1 MVWLLSQIFG
11 ERYNYFRIDNNSE
24 GMNSMN
30 QKAIGRRIK
39 AAREKKQLTQEQLAE
54 LVDLSPM
61 HVSVIERGV
70 KLPKLETLINIANVL
85 NVSADVLLQDVVH
98 NQTKLCASE
107 ASELIKQLPQE
118 DQRRVLAA
126 LRSFVESTK

>member
-1 MVWLLSQIFG
+1 MI
-11 ERYNYFRIDNNSE
+11 
-24 GMNSMN
+24 SMN

-39 AAREKKQLTQEQLAE
+39 TARENKRLTQEQLAE

-85 NVSADVLLQDVVH
+85 DVSADVLLQDVVN
-98 NQTKLCASE
+98 NQTKLFASE
-107 ASELIKQLPQE
+107 ASELINQLPRD

-126 LRSFVESTK
+126 LRSFVETGK

>member
-1 MVWLLSQIFG
+1 
-11 ERYNYFRIDNNSE
+11 
-24 GMNSMN
+24 MNSMN

-39 AAREKKQLTQEQLAE
+39 EAREKKQLTQEQLAE

-85 NVSADVLLQDVVH
+85 NVSA
-98 NQTKLCASE
+98 AS
-107 ASELIKQLPQE
+107 
-118 DQRRVLAA
+118 RRGAQPDKTVCI
-126 LRSFVESTK
+126 

>member
-1 MVWLLSQIFG
+1 MSI
-11 ERYNYFRIDNNSE
+11 
-24 GMNSMN
+24 MN

-39 AAREKKQLTQEQLAE
+39 AAREKKRLTQEQLAE

-70 KLPKLETLINIANVL
+70 KLPKLETLINIANIL
-85 NVSADVLLQDVVH
+85 DVSADELLQDVVN
-98 NQTKLCASE
+98 NQTKLYASE
-107 ASELIKQLPQE
+107 ASELINQLSRE

>member
-1 MVWLLSQIFG
+1 
-11 ERYNYFRIDNNSE
+11 
-24 GMNSMN
+24 MN

-39 AAREKKQLTQEQLAE
+39 AAREKKKLTQEQLAE
-54 LVDLSPM
+54 CVDLSPM

-85 NVSADVLLQDVVH
+85 DVSADVLLQDVVN
-98 NQTKLCASE
+98 NQVKLCASE
-107 ASELIKQLPQE
+107 ASELVSQLPRE
-118 DQRRVLAA
+118 DQKRVLAA

>member
-1 MVWLLSQIFG
+1 MI
-11 ERYNYFRIDNNSE
+11 
-24 GMNSMN
+24 SMN

-39 AAREKKQLTQEQLAE
+39 TARENKRLTQEQLAE

-85 NVSADVLLQDVVH
+85 DVSADVLLQDVVN
-98 NQTKLCASE
+98 NQTKLFASE
-107 ASELIKQLPQE
+107 ASELIKQLPRE

>member
-1 MVWLLSQIFG
+1 MS
-11 ERYNYFRIDNNSE
+11 
-24 GMNSMN
+24 SMN
-30 QKAIGRRIK
+30 QKAVGRRIK

-98 NQTKLCASE
+98 YQTKLSASE
-107 ASELIKQLPQE
+107 ASDLIKQLPQE

>member
-1 MVWLLSQIFG
+1 MIWLLSGILG
-11 ERYNYFRIDNNSE
+11 KRYNYFRIDNNSE
-24 GMNSMN
+24 GMISMN

-39 AAREKKQLTQEQLAE
+39 TARENKRLTQEQLAE

-85 NVSADVLLQDVVH
+85 DVPADVLLQDVVN

-107 ASELIKQLPQE
+107 ASELIKQLPRE

>member
-1 MVWLLSQIFG
+1 M
-11 ERYNYFRIDNNSE
+11 
-24 GMNSMN
+24 
-30 QKAIGRRIK
+30 
-39 AAREKKQLTQEQLAE
+39 AE

-85 NVSADVLLQDVVH
+85 DVSADVLLQDVVN

-107 ASELIKQLPQE
+107 ASELIKQLPRE

-126 LRSFVESTK
+126 LRSFVESTQ

>member
-1 MVWLLSQIFG
+1 MI
-11 ERYNYFRIDNNSE
+11 
-24 GMNSMN
+24 SMN
-30 QKAIGRRIK
+30 QKAVGRRIK
-39 AAREKKQLTQEQLAE
+39 AAREQKRLTQEQLAE

-85 NVSADVLLQDVVH
+85 DVSSDVLLQDVVN
-98 NQTKLCASE
+98 NQTKLVASE
-107 ASELIKQLPQE
+107 ASELIKQLPRE

-126 LRSFVESTK
+126 LRSFVEYTK

>member
-1 MVWLLSQIFG
+1 
-11 ERYNYFRIDNNSE
+11 
-24 GMNSMN
+24 MN

-54 LVDLSPM
+54 LVDLSTM
-61 HVSVIERGV
+61 HISVIERGV

-85 NVSADVLLQDVVH
+85 DVSADVLLQDVI
-98 NQTKLCASE
+98 NNRAEIFSSE
-107 ASELIKQLPQE
+107 ASTLMNKLPQE

-126 LRSFVESTK
+126 LRSFIEFTK

>member
-1 MVWLLSQIFG
+1 MTFRK
-11 ERYNYFRIDNNSE
+11 RYNYFRIDYNSE
-24 GMNSMN
+24 GMISMN
-30 QKAIGRRIK
+30 QKAVGRRIK
-39 AAREKKQLTQEQLAE
+39 AAREQKRLTQEQLAE

-85 NVSADVLLQDVVH
+85 DVSADVLLQDVVN
-98 NQTKLCASE
+98 NQTKLFASE
-107 ASELIKQLPQE
+107 ASELIKQLPRE

>member
-1 MVWLLSQIFG
+1 M
-11 ERYNYFRIDNNSE
+11 YNYLRIDNNSE
-24 GMNSMN
+24 GMISMN

-39 AAREKKQLTQEQLAE
+39 AARENKRLTQEQLAE

-85 NVSADVLLQDVVH
+85 DVPADVLLQDVVN

-107 ASELIKQLPQE
+107 ASELIKQLPRE

>member
-1 MVWLLSQIFG
+1 
-11 ERYNYFRIDNNSE
+11 
-24 GMNSMN
+24 MN

-54 LVDLSPM
+54 LVDLSTM

-85 NVSADVLLQDVVH
+85 DVSADVLLQDVI
-98 NQTKLCASE
+98 NNRAEIFSSE
-107 ASELIKQLPQE
+107 VSTLMNKLPQE
-118 DQRRVLAA
+118 DQQRVLAA
-126 LRSFVESTK
+126 LRSFIDSTKEDFVGITSGDTDSFFALDRV

>member
-1 MVWLLSQIFG
+1 M
-11 ERYNYFRIDNNSE
+11 YNYFRIDNNSE
-24 GMNSMN
+24 GMISMN

-39 AAREKKQLTQEQLAE
+39 AARENKRLTQEQLAE

-85 NVSADVLLQDVVH
+85 DVSADVLLQDVVN
-98 NQTKLCASE
+98 NQTKLFASE
-107 ASELIKQLPQE
+107 ASELINQLPRD

-126 LRSFVESTK
+126 LRSFVETGK

>member
-1 MVWLLSQIFG
+1 M
-11 ERYNYFRIDNNSE
+11 EMYNYLRIDNNSE
-24 GMNSMN
+24 GMSPMD

-39 AAREKKQLTQEQLAE
+39 TARERKKLTQEQLAE
-54 LVDLSPM
+54 SVDLSPM

-85 NVSADVLLQDVVH
+85 DVSADFLLQDVVY
-98 NQTKLCASE
+98 NQTKLYASE
-107 ASELIKQLPQE
+107 ASDLIVQLPRE

-126 LRSFVESTK
+126 LRSFVELTK

>member
-1 MVWLLSQIFG
+1 
-11 ERYNYFRIDNNSE
+11 
-24 GMNSMN
+24 MN
-30 QKAIGRRIK
+30 QKAVGRRIK
-39 AAREKKQLTQEQLAE
+39 AAREQKRLTQEQLAE

-85 NVSADVLLQDVVH
+85 DVSADVLLQDVVN

-107 ASELIKQLPQE
+107 ASELIKQLPRE

-126 LRSFVESTK
+126 LRSFVESTKLDISR

>member
-1 MVWLLSQIFG
+1 
-11 ERYNYFRIDNNSE
+11 
-24 GMNSMN
+24 MN
-30 QKAIGRRIK
+30 QKAVGRRIK
-39 AAREKKQLTQEQLAE
+39 AAREQKRLTQEQLAE

-85 NVSADVLLQDVVH
+85 DVSADVLLQDVVN
-98 NQTKLCASE
+98 NQTKLFASE
-107 ASELIKQLPQE
+107 ASELIKQLPRE

>member
-1 MVWLLSQIFG
+1 MI
-11 ERYNYFRIDNNSE
+11 
-24 GMNSMN
+24 SMN

-39 AAREKKQLTQEQLAE
+39 TARENKRLTQEQLAE

-85 NVSADVLLQDVVH
+85 DVSADVLLQDVVN
-98 NQTKLCASE
+98 NQTKSIRYENIETMCLLLNCTPND
-107 ASELIKQLPQE
+107 LFIITE
-118 DQRRVLAA
+118 D
-126 LRSFVESTK
+126 

>member
-1 MVWLLSQIFG
+1 
-11 ERYNYFRIDNNSE
+11 
-24 GMNSMN
+24 MN

-54 LVDLSPM
+54 LVDLSAM

-85 NVSADVLLQDVVH
+85 DVSADVLLQDVI
-98 NQTKLCASE
+98 NNRAEIFSSE
-107 ASELIKQLPQE
+107 ASALMNKLPQE
-118 DQRRVLAA
+118 DQQRVLAA
-126 LRSFVESTK
+126 LRSFIESTK

>member
-1 MVWLLSQIFG
+1 MI
-11 ERYNYFRIDNNSE
+11 
-24 GMNSMN
+24 SMN

-39 AAREKKQLTQEQLAE
+39 TARENKRLTQEQLAE

-85 NVSADVLLQDVVH
+85 DVSADVLLQDVVN
-98 NQTKLCASE
+98 NQIKLCASE
-107 ASELIKQLPQE
+107 ASELVSQLSRE
-118 DQRRVLAA
+118 DQKRVLAA